1 MAIRL
6 GIDVGGTFTDFLLF
20 DEGKESFYLHK
31 TPSTPEDQSDGILE
45 GIRSL
50 LAEASLSSEDI
61 QSMLHGTTVATN
73 IVLEEKGA
81 RVGLLVT
88 ENFEQVL
95 HLARSQT
102 PGPLAGWITMEKPE
116 PLADLE
122 LTRGIPERINT
133 HGEILQPLDENRA
146 RELVGELVRNGADS
160 ITISLLHAYA
170 NPIHELKL
178 RDIIANVYPDLP
190 ISLSSEILPE
200 FREYERTLVTVMNAY
215 VRPGMQRYL
224 DNFRHKLENERFYSR
239 LNIV

>member
-1 MAIRL
+1 MSIRL

-20 DEGKESFYLHK
+20 DEGTGTFHLHK
-31 TPSTPEDQSDGILE
+31 TLSTPEDQSVGILD
-45 GIRSL
+45 GMHALLDQTNLSADDIR
-50 LAEASLSSEDI
+50 
-61 QSMLHGTTVATN
+61 SMLHGTTVATN
-73 IVLEEKGA
+73 IVLEAKGA

-102 PGPLAGWITMEKPE
+102 PGPLAGWITMDKPE

-122 LTRGIPERINT
+122 LTFGVPERINAQ
-133 HGEILQPLDENRA
+133 GEILQPLDQSRA
-146 RELVGELVRNGADS
+146 REMADDLVRKGADS

-170 NPIHELKL
+170 NPVHEHKL
-178 RDIIANVYPDLP
+178 RDIIASAYPDLP

-215 VRPGMQRYL
+215 VRPGMRRYL
-224 DNFRHKLENERFYSR
+224 DNFRHKLESD
-239 LNIV
+239 